1 MTCPVSP
8 TPLCLEVAPGFCA
21 ADGRLGRQ
29 LEVGVAEVTEAKC
42 SPQSNA
48 VCWDLGLSSGDSK
61 QMSRGR
67 HTWRTLGM
75 FTRIRAVS
83 RGGEEGGREHEALS
97 LRGPP
102 TRVSGSCSPSW
113 SHRSNLRNPSRFTA
127 RTAPHTHTYAPVH
140 AHACARTR
148 TRAHTH
154 TRAHVHAHTRTHS
167 PAGVFPATAS
177 AVPVST
183 GTASLWE
190 ESGHLLLV
198 CASPHR
204 EGVRQVSSPWTRTHT
219 LQNRTEHLLRA
230 GPPAEDALGP
240 AESGVPRRP
249 RAERVPS
256 PRPASPVLGAL
267 ARQREAKG
275 NDLCWRP
282 VLLVRLLCFPRYL
295 LSLSVI
301 VTNSRDG
308 DC

>member
-1 MTCPVSP
+1 MCPVSL

-67 HTWRTLGM
+67 HTWRTLGI

-102 TRVSGSCSPSW
+102 TRVSGSCSRLGPTGPTCETLPASLQG
-113 SHRSNLRNPSRFTA
+113 RP
-127 RTAPHTHTYAPVH
+127 PTHTYAPVH

-167 PAGVFPATAS
+167 RAGVFPATAS

-240 AESGVPRRP
+240 AEGGVPRRP

>member
-67 HTWRTLGM
+67 HTWQTLGI

-127 RTAPHTHTYAPVH
+127 RTAPHTHICTRTRTRMRAHTYTRTHPH
-140 AHACARTR
+140 ARTR
-148 TRAHTH
+148 TRTHTH
-154 TRAHVHAHTRTHS
+154 TQPCWGLPRHSQRRSCFHGNRVSLGGVGTPPSCVRITAQRRCPSSVVAMDTHAH
-167 PAGVFPATAS
+167 S
-177 AVPVST
+177 A
-183 GTASLWE
+183 E
-190 ESGHLLLV
+190 
-198 CASPHR
+198 PHR
-204 EGVRQVSSPWTRTHT
+204 APPPRRAPSRG
-219 LQNRTEHLLRA
+219 RA
-230 GPPAEDALGP
+230 GPGGKRGATQAPGGACSL
-240 AESGVPRRP
+240 
-249 RAERVPS
+249 PS
-256 PRPASPVLGAL
+256 PRLPRAGSAGA
-267 ARQREAKG
+267 AEGSQGE
-275 NDLCWRP
+275 
-282 VLLVRLLCFPRYL
+282 
-295 LSLSVI
+295 
-301 VTNSRDG
+301 
-308 DC
+308 

>member
-67 HTWRTLGM
+67 HTWRTLGI

-127 RTAPHTHTYAPVH
+127 RTAPHTHMHPYTHMH
-140 AHACARTR
+140 A
-148 TRAHTH
+148 
-154 TRAHVHAHTRTHS
+154 RAHVHAHTPTRAHTYTHTHAHTALLGSSPPQPAPFLFPREPRLSGRSRDTSFLCAHHRTEKVSVKCRRHGHARTLCRTAQS
-167 PAGVFPATAS
+167 TSSAPGPQPRTRWAGRKAGCHAGPGRSVFPPLAPPPQCWERWRGRGKPRGMTCAGARS
-177 AVPVST
+177 CSSGFCAFLVIFCPFR
-183 GTASLWE
+183 SL
-190 ESGHLLLV
+190 
-198 CASPHR
+198 
-204 EGVRQVSSPWTRTHT
+204 
-219 LQNRTEHLLRA
+219 
-230 GPPAEDALGP
+230 
-240 AESGVPRRP
+240 
-249 RAERVPS
+249 
-256 PRPASPVLGAL
+256 
-267 ARQREAKG
+267 
-275 NDLCWRP
+275 
-282 VLLVRLLCFPRYL
+282 
-295 LSLSVI
+295 
-301 VTNSRDG
+301 
-308 DC
+308 